1 MKRIHVLILAVCALL
16 TTTLEPALSGSPAQA
31 GGADAGLLEAGIA
44 AIDPAGEA
52 AIVDRVVAR
61 LESRRSSLSANE
73 RRALAHTIVR
83 EARAQ
88 GLEPHLLAAVIEVE
102 SAGRHRAVS
111 HVGALGL
118 MQILPDT
125 GRELAQKH
133 GVPWSGPDTLFDP
146 EINVK
151 LGAAYLRE
159 LTNRYGDVSIAL
171 AAYNWGPGVI
181 DRRLRDG
188 VQLPS
193 EYIDSVMRA
202 FVREP
207 AGATRPS

>member
-1 MKRIHVLILAVCALL
+1 MKRIHLILLAICALL
-16 TTTLEPALSGSPAQA
+16 TTTLELDLGRRGPAAASDAFALEATGPQAGDPELVERIAARLAARRSALSPR
-31 GGADAGLLEAGIA
+31 
-44 AIDPAGEA
+44 
-52 AIVDRVVAR
+52 DR
-61 LESRRSSLSANE
+61 L
-73 RRALAHTIVR
+73 ALAETIVR

-88 GLEPHLLAAVIEVE
+88 GLEPHLVAAVIEVE
-102 SAGRHRAVS
+102 SAGHPQAVS

-118 MQILPDT
+118 MQILPET

-133 GVPWSGPDTLFDP
+133 GVPWSGPNTLFDP
-146 EINVK
+146 AINVK

-181 DRRLRDG
+181 DRRLREG
-188 VQLPS
+188 TKLPS

-207 AGATRPS
+207 AGATRAS

>member
-1 MKRIHVLILAVCALL
+1 MDNRVAPTKRERTRFRRGRPSLRITIVDDDFSILRALERLLGAHGFVVETFSSAEALL
-16 TTTLEPALSGSPAQA
+16 ASH
-31 GGADAGLLEAGIA
+31 GGTRTDCL
-44 AIDPAGEA
+44 
-52 AIVDRVVAR
+52 IVDIHLGGMNGLELSDR
-61 LESRRSSLSANE
+61 L
-73 RRALAHTIVR
+73 I
-83 EARAQ
+83 EARTRIPIVFMTAYDRE
-88 GLEPHLLAAVIEVE
+88 G
-102 SAGRHRAVS
+102 SRAN
-111 HVGALGL
+111 A
-118 MQILPDT
+118 D
-125 GRELAQKH
+125 R
-133 GVPWSGPDTLFDP
+133 
-146 EINVK
+146 

-207 AGATRPS
+207 VGSIRPS

>member
-1 MKRIHVLILAVCALL
+1 MQRIHLTLLALCALL
-16 TTTLEPALSGSPAQA
+16 STTLEPDFSWLRA
-31 GGADAGLLEAGIA
+31 GRTETFA
-44 AIDPAGEA
+44 AVSTSDPALDAELVA
-52 AIVDRVVAR
+52 HIVER
-61 LESRRSSLSANE
+61 LAYRRTSLSQRE
-73 RRALAHTIVR
+73 RITLAETIVR

-88 GLEPHLLAAVIEVE
+88 GLEPHLVAAVIEVE
-102 SAGRHRAVS
+102 SAGRPLAVS

-118 MQILPDT
+118 MQILPET

-133 GVPWSGPDTLFDP
+133 GVRWSGPDTLFDP
-146 EINVK
+146 AINVK

-188 VQLPS
+188 DTLPS

-207 AGATRPS
+207 AVTTRPS

>member
-1 MKRIHVLILAVCALL
+1 MKRIQLAILALCALL
-16 TTTLEPALSGSPAQA
+16 STTVEPNLGWLKAVHTGALAAESAVDSALDRAIVGQIAVRLASRRTALS
-31 GGADAGLLEAGIA
+31 
-44 AIDPAGEA
+44 
-52 AIVDRVVAR
+52 DR
-61 LESRRSSLSANE
+61 E
-73 RRALAHTIVR
+73 RFALAETIVA
-83 EARAQ
+83 EARSQ
-88 GLEPHLLAAVIEVE
+88 GLDPLLVAAVIEVE
-102 SAGRHRAVS
+102 SAGRPQAVS

-118 MQILPDT
+118 MQILPAT

-133 GVPWSGPDTLFDP
+133 GVPWSGPNTLFDP
-146 EINVK
+146 AINVK

-181 DRRLRDG
+181 DQRLREG
-188 VQLPS
+188 TTLPS

-207 AGATRPS
+207 VGATRPS

>member
-1 MKRIHVLILAVCALL
+1 MQRIHLVVLAACALL
-16 TTTLEPALSGSPAQA
+16 STTIEPDFSGFGHARPSAFAQ
-31 GGADAGLLEAGIA
+31 LEAS
-44 AIDPAGEA
+44 DPAGDDALIEHIA
-52 AIVDRVVAR
+52 ARLAFRRTAMSERDRVR
-61 LESRRSSLSANE
+61 
-73 RRALAHTIVR
+73 LAHTIIR

-102 SAGRHRAVS
+102 SAGVHSAVS
-111 HVGALGL
+111 QVGALGL
-118 MQILPDT
+118 MQILPET
-125 GRELAQKH
+125 GRELAAKH
-133 GVPWSGPDTLFDP
+133 GVAWSGPATLFDP

-171 AAYNWGPGVI
+171 AAYNWGPAVI
-181 DRRLRDG
+181 DQRLRDG
-188 VQLPS
+188 DTLPS

-207 AGATRPS
+207 GIATRPS

>member
-1 MKRIHVLILAVCALL
+1 MNRILLSILAVCALFS
-16 TTTLEPALSGSPAQA
+16 TTFEPEFPASRA
-31 GGADAGLLEAGIA
+31 ARADAQRAVAVRA
-44 AIDPAGEA
+44 ADGEL
-52 AIVDRVVAR
+52 VAR
-61 LESRRSSLSANE
+61 IAERLAARNKSRSAAE
-73 RRALAHTIVR
+73 RHALAVTIVR

-88 GLEPHLLAAVIEVE
+88 GLEPQLVAAVIEVE
-102 SAGRHRAVS
+102 SAGHALAVS

-118 MQILPDT
+118 MQILPET
-125 GRELAQKH
+125 GRELAAKH
-133 GVPWSGPDTLFDP
+133 GVAWSGPNTLFDP
-146 EINVK
+146 AINVK

-188 VQLPS
+188 DGLPT
-193 EYIDSVMRA
+193 EYIDSVLRA

-207 AGATRPS
+207 AAASRAS